1 MNELQVKKSNI
12 FHWVSSIRIPHRKN
26 SPNHSMVMAND
37 YVPRIES
44 IRKKIGILVSAIGES
59 KKKTNGGYL
68 AVRIGTDVFKGDD
81 ILVELHSAI
90 GVYNIRRSDEWCLSQ
105 QWSQLN
111 LSSIPLRVGNEWPD
125 YLGDQSIR
133 KGGGHIVVMLSHAGV
148 VHLNEIAH
156 KLYPLVQSPS
166 NYTTRLNGLDGSVFT
181 YGAKI

>member
-1 MNELQVKKSNI
+1 MMNELQVKKSNI
-12 FHWVSSIRIPHRKN
+12 FQWVDSIRIPHRKN
-26 SPNHSMVMAND
+26 SPNHSMAMAND

-44 IRKKIGILVSAIGES
+44 IRKKIQSLISAIGES

-90 GVYNIRRSDEWCLSQ
+90 GVYNILCWEGDDNQVRQYWTK
-105 QWSQLN
+105 N
-111 LSSIPLRVGNEWPD
+111 GMTIFGNEWPD

-156 KLYPLVQSPS
+156 KLYPFVQSPS
-166 NYTTRLNGLDGSVFT
+166 NYTTRLNSLDGSVFT
-181 YGAKI
+181 YGTTK